1 MEPVGRNQPCPCGSG
16 RRYKECHGAIGAA
29 RPAAT
34 APAAGQDLSWVP
46 TVMRAAL
53 AAQKSGRS
61 REAAE
66 GYRKV
71 LAVDPSNFDATHML
85 ALVEYEDGKQE
96 NALSLLRHAIELRPE
111 IGTAR
116 HNLRTLE
123 SMPRVEQEI
132 CRDVLPRL
140 VARIEPVED
149 IKRFASCATR
159 VHLVIADD
167 VDATL
172 QSAFERLR
180 HAFDRTRLG
189 LWAQPGVSFDTP
201 DVHTIDANA
210 HPEGGI
216 IVLFGAARSS
226 AAWLSEARPERVLL
240 VVVRDDAC
248 SVIDRID
255 EISALGDP
263 RPALLCATSALAERL
278 HLPRGAVVPEPD
290 SIAAVGT

>member
-16 RRYKECHGAIGAA
+16 RRYKECHGAIVAA
-29 RPAAT
+29 PLAAT
-34 APAAGQDLSWVP
+34 APAAGPDLSWVP
-46 TVMRAAL
+46 AVMRAAL
-53 AAQKSGRS
+53 VAQKKGRS
-61 REAAE
+61 RDAAE
-66 GYRKV
+66 GYRRV

-85 ALVEYEDGKQE
+85 ALVEYEDGHPE
-96 NALSLLRHAIELRPE
+96 SALSLLRHAIELRPD
-111 IGTAR
+111 IGAAR

-140 VARIEPVED
+140 LARIEPVED
-149 IKRFASCATR
+149 LTRFASSATR

-167 VDATL
+167 VDAPL
-172 QSAFERLR
+172 EPAFEHLR
-180 HAFDRTRLG
+180 RAFDRSLYR
-189 LWAQPGVSFDTP
+189 LWAQPGVSFDMP

-216 IVLFGAARSS
+216 VVLFGAARSA

-240 VVVRDDAC
+240 VVVRDEAC
-248 SVIDRID
+248 TVIDRID

-263 RPALLCATSALAERL
+263 HPALLCATSALAERL
-278 HLPRGAVVPEPD
+278 HLPRGAVIPEPD
-290 SIAAVGT
+290 PVAVAGT